1 MSYEYADIEIMVNE
15 LNASLP
21 GSRVLS
27 VELSQSYLKRM
38 RPEGD
43 LRQLIGFTFS
53 AVERL
58 GKALLFSLE
67 NEFDHLCFGSRLG
80 DSAGWLILLQ
90 VDKIYPSWEAVIHL
104 ENNND
109 KYVLI
114 FRDPKKTG
122 KVEVRE
128 FAHEVDSLRVYG
140 PEIKSSQFT
149 IDWVQFFCGRHQMPI
164 YELLQE
170 PRYLPG
176 VGKQLSSEIL
186 FRGNINPSKPAWSL
200 TQTQIKRLFK
210 SIHVVINSLITA
222 KGKGIEAAIC
232 VYKREGLPCYV
243 CQTPIRRDKI
253 KKRFCYWCETCQ
265 DDRWKLPKP
274 IAPEFVSHVVK
285 TIGEPDAEKG
295 DSS

>member
-1 MSYEYADIEIMVNE
+1 MSYEYSDVEIMANE
-15 LNASLP
+15 LNSSLP
-21 GSRVLS
+21 GSTVIS
-27 VELSQSYLKRM
+27 VEISQAYSKRM

-43 LRQLIGFTFS
+43 LRILKGFTFT

-67 NEFDHLCFGSRLG
+67 NGYEHLCFGCRLG
-80 DSAGWLILLQ
+80 DSAGWLLLMDADI
-90 VDKIYPSWEAVIHL
+90 VSWEAIIRL
-104 ENNND
+104 EHSNNE
-109 KYVLI
+109 YVLI
-114 FRDPKKTG
+114 FRDPKKSG
-122 KVEVRE
+122 KIEVRE

-149 IDWVQFFCGRHQMPI
+149 IEWVQFFCGRHQMPI

-186 FRGNINPSKPAWSL
+186 FRANINPYKPSWSL
-200 TQTQIKRLFK
+200 TQMQIKRLYK
-210 SIHVVINSLITA
+210 SVHTVINSLITA

-243 CQTPIRRDKI
+243 CQQKEIRRDKV
-253 KKRFCYWCETCQ
+253 KKRFCYWCEVCQ
-265 DDRWKLPKP
+265 DDGWKLPKP
-274 IAPEFVSHVVK
+274 IAPEFVSHVLES
-285 TIGEPDAEKG
+285 IGEPSAKEG